1 MNDDHHPH
9 FVSRDG
15 YIRGSNQA
23 RTFRSR
29 GASALENGSFR
40 SRVKCLICVAIVA
53 VAVTIFVI
61 TRPRLQSSS
70 SGLGRKNVG
79 YDLYVMVWR
88 YPPEF
93 CFQHRFEDLEGCAHP
108 EEFWRTHL
116 TISGMWPAVSYQR
129 CVRFFVVCSGFWS
142 YHFGIFQKYLNGR
155 TAENCGNQ
163 TLSEST
169 IEPIRSRLLR
179 YWPDISKRDH
189 LGLWEEAWE
198 KHGTCSGLSQLEYFE
213 EALDNLLPAPFII
226 RSTYGSAVQRQEID
240 QEYNNKAVLICNHR
254 QWFKEVRLCFSRTPD
269 GIPTVAVDCPEEIK
283 NMDSCARIVQLSQFP

>member
-1 MNDDHHPH
+1 MLDLRRNRCCGRYHFRDHTTKTAELI
-9 FVSRDG
+9 VRSGTKECWLRSLRDG
-15 YIRGSNQA
+15 LEIPARILFSTPFRGFGRM
-23 RTFRSR
+23 RTPRR
-29 GASALENGSFR
+29 VLENTSNNIRNVAGSKLSEMCTVFC
-40 SRVKCLICVAIVA
+40 CL
-53 VAVTIFVI
+53 
-61 TRPRLQSSS
+61 
-70 SGLGRKNVG
+70 
-79 YDLYVMVWR
+79 
-88 YPPEF
+88 
-93 CFQHRFEDLEGCAHP
+93 
-108 EEFWRTHL
+108 FWILVLPFWHL
-116 TISGMWPAVSYQR
+116 I
-129 CVRFFVVCSGFWS
+129 
-142 YHFGIFQKYLNGR
+142 QKYLNGR